1 MKPAYK
7 CTVELHVRAFF
18 GARKF
23 IILKIACESSGCG
36 SLAILSFVL
45 SVRLHVKKKSSP
57 DRRSKEKGGSYRLLV
72 GVMIYYLLWRSIV
85 NMSTTGG
92 AKAMYGATGAA
103 TAWHQLL
110 FSAEMM
116 YY

>member
-1 MKPAYK
+1 
-7 CTVELHVRAFF
+7 
-18 GARKF
+18 
-23 IILKIACESSGCG
+23 
-36 SLAILSFVL
+36 
-45 SVRLHVKKKSSP
+45 
-57 DRRSKEKGGSYRLLV
+57 
-72 GVMIYYLLWRSIV
+72 MIYYLLWRSIV

>member
-45 SVRLHVKKKSSP
+45 SVRLHVKKRARLTVALK
-57 DRRSKEKGGSYRLLV
+57 RKEEV
-72 GVMIYYLLWRSIV
+72 
-85 NMSTTGG
+85 TG
-92 AKAMYGATGAA
+92 Y
-103 TAWHQLL
+103 
-110 FSAEMM
+110 
-116 YY
+116 